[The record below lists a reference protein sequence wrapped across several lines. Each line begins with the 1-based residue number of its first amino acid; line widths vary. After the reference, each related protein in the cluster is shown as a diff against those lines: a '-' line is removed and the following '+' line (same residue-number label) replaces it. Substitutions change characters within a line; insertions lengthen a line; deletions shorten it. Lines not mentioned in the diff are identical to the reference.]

1 MNTISWLIQNFSLET
16 VCQNILTHH
25 IVSNLI
31 CGERNFSD
39 LVLTHVKLFHSQKSL
54 FIAHHIT
61 LTYAFDDSTNITPV
75 FHKIIMI
82 TVISIIKRKN
92 ITTPIRIIFLRCS
105 RNHIFL
111 LAFDVITA
119 NWLAW
124 NNFFSVSNLNDQLV
138 AHLWTTVFIY
148 DINHVFYWCIMSK
161 CI

>member
-1 MNTISWLIQNFSLET
+1 MKSPGNSCMIKNEH
-16 VCQNILTHH
+16 NILTYSKLFSGNRVPKHLDTSH
-25 IVSNLI
+25 CFKSYLWLK
-31 CGERNFSD
+31 ELSD

-61 LTYAFDDSTNITPV
+61 LTYAFDYSTNITPV

-119 NWLAW
+119 N
-124 NNFFSVSNLNDQLV
+124 
-138 AHLWTTVFIY
+138 
-148 DINHVFYWCIMSK
+148 
-161 CI
+161 

>member
-1 MNTISWLIQNFSLET
+1 MTNKKIYKGLNEHIIWWNHQAILVWLKMNTISWLIQNFSLET
-16 VCQNILTHH
+16 VCQKILTHH

-61 LTYAFDDSTNITPV
+61 LTYAFDYSTNITPV

-92 ITTPIRIIFLRCS
+92 ITTPIKIIFLRCS

-124 NNFFSVSNLNDQLV
+124 NNFF
-138 AHLWTTVFIY
+138 F
-148 DINHVFYWCIMSK
+148 C
-161 CI
+161 